1 MDFINSNS
9 NRQLKLYRS
18 LGKRKYRE
26 KLNLVPVE
34 GDRLLA
40 DLLQRGIFPEAVYLR
55 EERGREDCPCLD
67 LLPAE
72 TPVFRVAEKLF
83 DRSSFTETPQGI
95 FAVFRKPAGRLEDV
109 FSADSLIL
117 VVDRIQ
123 DPGNLGTMLRSAA
136 AAGAGGVVLLPG
148 TVDPANPK
156 AVRASMGALF
166 ALPVVETAFSALSAA
181 LKVRQIPLITAEA
194 QARLSYDSYDWRGPA
209 ALVVGNEGSGIAAEV
224 KAAADVS
231 LAIPMQRKIESL
243 NAAVAVSLMLFEAA
257 RQRRIFTGS

>member
-55 EERGREDCPCLD
+55 EDRGREDCPCLD

-83 DRSSFTETPQGI
+83 DRSSFTETPREFLPFSGN
-95 FAVFRKPAGRLEDV
+95 RPAGWKMS
-109 FSADSLIL
+109 F
-117 VVDRIQ
+117 
-123 DPGNLGTMLRSAA
+123 
-136 AAGAGGVVLLPG
+136 LL
-148 TVDPANPK
+148 TV
-156 AVRASMGALF
+156 
-166 ALPVVETAFSALSAA
+166 
-181 LKVRQIPLITAEA
+181 
-194 QARLSYDSYDWRGPA
+194 
-209 ALVVGNEGSGIAAEV
+209 
-224 KAAADVS
+224 
-231 LAIPMQRKIESL
+231 
-243 NAAVAVSLMLFEAA
+243 
-257 RQRRIFTGS
+257 